1 MLQVE
6 RVVSSLGVV
15 RLADMRAMT
24 PESLNPESMCAA
36 FFGSLDQGLHGCVF
50 RCTTA
55 SMAMADVVFNL
66 PWSVRGIAMPAE
78 EPLAKVLN
86 MFCSQHIQYDLANV
100 GDAEVVLLDQ
110 PMRTALLEAGVP
122 IVTPHLRY
130 DGGMVYVLPDDG
142 GARGAPPAVSR
153 L

>member
-6 RVVSSLGVV
+6 RVVPSLGIV

-24 PESLNPESMCAA
+24 PEAQNPESMCTA

-55 SMAMADVVFNL
+55 SLGMAGVVFNL
-66 PWSVRGIAMPAE
+66 PWSVRGIAIPAE
-78 EPLAKVLN
+78 EPMVKVLT
-86 MFCSQHIQYDLANV
+86 MSCYRRIEYDLANA
-100 GDAEVVLLDQ
+100 GDAEAVMLGSRFRDGLV
-110 PMRTALLEAGVP
+110 EACP